1 MRSIFMLELYCFYT
15 EMRCFRVR
23 RRSLRSLKAAAFLPS
38 FFSDGRSA
46 GLPHDMVH
54 DNRFDG
60 KTIKAKYG
68 GV

>member
-1 MRSIFMLELYCFYT
+1 M
-15 EMRCFRVR
+15 R
-23 RRSLRSLKAAAFLPS
+23 RRSLRPLKAAAFLPS

-60 KTIKAKYG
+60 KTIKAKYS